1 MGLDY
6 TNIIKVNKDD
16 TSDLIDYLENRY
28 RFYFLSK
35 DCVGLSKLS
44 SKLGKDFTMNEIGAL
59 IDLSDEEDI
68 LYCESVNSFP
78 KDVYNKFDCILVV
91 SDGSSNYSV
100 YSREGYINPK
110 QRSLDEDIED
120 YILDLL
126 GVE

>member
-6 TNIIKVNKDD
+6 INIIKVNKDD
-16 TSDLIDYLENRY
+16 TSDLIDYLESRY

-35 DCVGLSKLS
+35 DCKGLSKLS
-44 SKLGKDFTMNEIGAL
+44 SKLGKDFTINEIGAL
-59 IDLSDEEDI
+59 IDLSNEEDI
-68 LYCESVNSFP
+68 LYCESINSFP
-78 KDVYNKFDCILVV
+78 QDVYNKFDCILVV

-100 YSREGYINPK
+100 YFREGYINPK